1 MGCFDVKYEV
11 ETGVSR
17 MVDGEIYT
25 INDIRVS
32 ERKTR
37 DGATYTRIVLYTD
50 KGCTLLPP
58 RITARI
64 NADRGTEPLEEAAR
78 RALIGKTVTAE
89 YKRSRYGNEYIA
101 VYEEGGTGG

>member
-1 MGCFDVKYEV
+1 MGIFDVKYEAV
-11 ETGVSR
+11 TEVPR
-17 MVDGEIYT
+17 MVDGETYT
-25 INDIRVS
+25 INGIKVS

-37 DGATYTRIVLYTD
+37 DGETYTRIVLDTD

-64 NADRGTEPLEEAAR
+64 NADRGTKPLEEAAR

-101 VYEEGGTGG
+101 VYEEGGTGE